1 MSAEQ
6 VRKHFVL
13 DTNVLLH
20 NPQSIFKFEEHQV
33 VIPLTVLE
41 ELDTFKKNN
50 DEKGRNARQVIRS
63 LDRLRGVGHLFE
75 GVVWNEQGGSIRVMR
90 FKPSANYDL
99 DLSITDNRIIGIAH
113 ALQDAGLRAIFVSKD
128 INARVKCDAIGITA
142 EDFEADRVD
151 ADWLNTGFI
160 TSHVPR
166 DLIDDLYSERQ
177 LPIAR
182 IEAVPGAIPQRNE
195 DGDEEKVTLLPNHFI
210 SLVDEN
216 DPSHTGL
223 ARRLADTAHI
233 IPITGPRKPIYGVI
247 ARNVQQTMALDLLL
261 DDEIKLVTLIGPAGT
276 GKTLLAIAAGMHKV
290 FKEERF
296 DKLLVARPIMP
307 LGRDIGY
314 LPGDKDEK
322 LAMWMQPIFDNV
334 AYLLSTRGGHGG
346 SEPDS
351 KTTEQR
357 IDQLIASRK
366 LVLEPITYIRGRSIP
381 HQFIIVDEAQNLS
394 PHEVKTIVSRVG
406 DGTKIVL
413 CGDVGQIDNPYLDAA
428 SNGLSHLIERMKG
441 HRLAG
446 HVTLSKTERS
456 ELASLA
462 AEML

>member
-1 MSAEQ
+1 MEQ

-160 TSHVPR
+160 TSRVPR
-166 DLIDDLYSERQ
+166 ELIDDLQ
-177 LPIAR
+177 
-182 IEAVPGAIPQRNE
+182 
-195 DGDEEKVTLLPNHFI
+195 
-210 SLVDEN
+210 
-216 DPSHTGL
+216 
-223 ARRLADTAHI
+223 
-233 IPITGPRKPIYGVI
+233 PR
-247 ARNVQQTMALDLLL
+247 AT
-261 DDEIKLVTLIGPAGT
+261 
-276 GKTLLAIAAGMHKV
+276 
-290 FKEERF
+290 RF
-296 DKLLVARPIMP
+296 D
-307 LGRDIGY
+307 
-314 LPGDKDEK
+314 
-322 LAMWMQPIFDNV
+322 
-334 AYLLSTRGGHGG
+334 
-346 SEPDS
+346 
-351 KTTEQR
+351 
-357 IDQLIASRK
+357 
-366 LVLEPITYIRGRSIP
+366 
-381 HQFIIVDEAQNLS
+381 
-394 PHEVKTIVSRVG
+394 
-406 DGTKIVL
+406 
-413 CGDVGQIDNPYLDAA
+413 
-428 SNGLSHLIERMKG
+428 
-441 HRLAG
+441 
-446 HVTLSKTERS
+446 
-456 ELASLA
+456 
-462 AEML
+462 

>member
-160 TSHVPR
+160 TSRVPR

-276 GKTLLAIAAGMHKV
+276 GKTLLARAVAHHTDCTFIRVSGAELVQKYIGEVRRARARRPMSCPSFDTRSDMRAGSIFASLKQGSRMVRELFIMAREAAPSIIFMD
-290 FKEERF
+290 EI
-296 DKLLVARPIMP
+296 DS
-307 LGRDIGY
+307 IGS
-314 LPGDKDEK
+314 
-322 LAMWMQPIFDNV
+322 A
-334 AYLLSTRGGHGG
+334 RGGAGG
-346 SEPDS
+346 GDSEV
-351 KTTEQR
+351 QR
-357 IDQLIASRK
+357 TMLELLNQLDGF
-366 LVLEPITYIRGRSIP
+366 EP
-381 HQFIIVDEAQNLS
+381 VQNIK
-394 PHEVKTIVSRVG
+394 VR
-406 DGTKIVL
+406 
-413 CGDVGQIDNPYLDAA
+413 
-428 SNGLSHLIERMKG
+428 
-441 HRLAG
+441 
-446 HVTLSKTERS
+446 
-456 ELASLA
+456 
-462 AEML
+462 

>member
-1 MSAEQ
+1 MMSRPNAGTGSHKSEAKAPMSAEQ

-113 ALQDAGLRAIFVSKD
+113 SLQDAGLRAIFVSKD

-160 TSHVPR
+160 TSRVPR

-182 IEAVPGAIPQRNE
+182 IEAVPGGPTNSKPRGIRP
-195 DGDEEKVTLLPNHFI
+195 
-210 SLVDEN
+210 
-216 DPSHTGL
+216 PS
-223 ARRLADTAHI
+223 
-233 IPITGPRKPIYGVI
+233 
-247 ARNVQQTMALDLLL
+247 
-261 DDEIKLVTLIGPAGT
+261 
-276 GKTLLAIAAGMHKV
+276 
-290 FKEERF
+290 F
-296 DKLLVARPIMP
+296 
-307 LGRDIGY
+307 
-314 LPGDKDEK
+314 
-322 LAMWMQPIFDNV
+322 
-334 AYLLSTRGGHGG
+334 
-346 SEPDS
+346 
-351 KTTEQR
+351 
-357 IDQLIASRK
+357 
-366 LVLEPITYIRGRSIP
+366 
-381 HQFIIVDEAQNLS
+381 
-394 PHEVKTIVSRVG
+394 
-406 DGTKIVL
+406 
-413 CGDVGQIDNPYLDAA
+413 
-428 SNGLSHLIERMKG
+428 
-441 HRLAG
+441 
-446 HVTLSKTERS
+446 
-456 ELASLA
+456 
-462 AEML
+462 